1 MLNVTARTFA
11 QEVEQ
16 TSRSMP
22 VVVDFWGEN
31 CAPCVAL
38 ARVLE
43 RLEPEYLGRIKLVE
57 LEAWAAENRELT
69 ERLGIRGVP
78 TLLAFAGGEPG
89 RRSVGNVP
97 ESELRQFFNAVV
109 AGPEDA
115 QGIFRTA
122 IKALEEG
129 DRSRGIAVLRE
140 ALERNPEHVESNL
153 TLLLELG
160 RNAGPVDEQGLQEL
174 TEELWKLF
182 PRFAVIARQTYP
194 DEIEAI
200 QLRMSCLRDRP
211 AMPAARLLRERLET
225 APDDNWSRL
234 TLGRRLIAEGD
245 LEEAAERLLQ
255 GVERAEAAPGF
266 VFLRDFR
273 SVHLLAG
280 SWNEATGQRLEQV
293 LERVEASRKKKA

>member
-1 MLNVTARTFA
+1 MLSVTGGTFA

-16 TSRSMP
+16 TSRGMP

-43 RLEPEYLGRIKLVE
+43 RLEPEYLGRIKLVK
-57 LEAWAAENRELT
+57 LEAWAAQNRELT

-78 TLLAFAGGEPG
+78 TLLAFAGGEPM
-89 RRSVGNVP
+89 RRSVGNLP
-97 ESELRQFFNAVV
+97 ESELRQFFNAVL
-109 AGPEDA
+109 AGPGDA
-115 QGIFRTA
+115 QAIFRAA

-140 ALERNPEHVESNL
+140 ALERNPEHVESRL

-160 RNAGPVDEQGLQEL
+160 RNAGPIDEKGLQEL

-225 APDDNWSRL
+225 APEDNWSRL

-245 LEEAAERLLQ
+245 FEGAAELLLQ
-255 GVERAEAAPGF
+255 GVERGEAAPGF

-273 SVHLLAG
+273 SVHILAG
-280 SWNEATGQRLEQV
+280 SWNEATGQQLEQV
-293 LERVEASRKKKA
+293 LERVEESRKK

>member
-1 MLNVTARTFA
+1 MLSVTAQTFA

-38 ARVLE
+38 APVLE
-43 RLEPEYLGRIKLVE
+43 RLEPEYAGRLRLVKLD
-57 LEAWAAENRELT
+57 AGAAENRELT

-78 TLLAFAGGEPG
+78 TLLAFTGGEPV

-97 ESELRQFFNAVV
+97 EPELRQFFNAVL
-109 AGPEDA
+109 AGPGDA
-115 QGIFRTA
+115 QAIFRAA

-140 ALERNPEHVESNL
+140 ALERDPEHVESRL

-160 RNAGPVDEQGLQEL
+160 RNAGPVDEKGLQEL

-182 PRFAVIARQTYP
+182 PRFAITARQTYP

-200 QLRMSCLRDRP
+200 QLRMSCLHDGP
-211 AMPAARLLRERLET
+211 AMPEARLLRERLET
-225 APDDNWSRL
+225 APEDNWTRL

-245 LEEAAERLLQ
+245 
-255 GVERAEAAPGF
+255 
-266 VFLRDFR
+266 
-273 SVHLLAG
+273 
-280 SWNEATGQRLEQV
+280 
-293 LERVEASRKKKA
+293 